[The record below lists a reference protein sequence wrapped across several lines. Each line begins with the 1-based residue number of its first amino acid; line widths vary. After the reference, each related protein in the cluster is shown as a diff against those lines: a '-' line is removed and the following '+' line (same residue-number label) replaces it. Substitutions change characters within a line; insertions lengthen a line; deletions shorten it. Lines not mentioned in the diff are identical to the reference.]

1 MGWQKKQNIAAI
13 RVDSSEEMGSGHL
26 MRCLTLAET
35 LRREGWQVHFICRD
49 LLGNLMHLIKEKG
62 FFLHVLS
69 CKQTHASLSDYEA
82 WLTVPVE
89 EDAQETTDILREM
102 AVTVGEVSR
111 LIIDHYAIDVRWET
125 IVRPFVREIFVI
137 DDLANRV
144 HDCDYLLDQTFSKNM
159 MHRYDGLVPKQC
171 QLFLGPKYV
180 LLRPEFYEARK
191 SLRERDGTLRRI
203 LVFYGGSDSTGET
216 EKAMRALFLL
226 NLKDVVIDVVVGG
239 SNTRKAEIKK
249 RCETHPSF
257 RYHCQVNYM
266 AELMARADLALGA
279 GGTATWERCF
289 LGLPAIVTAIAE
301 NQLPACHSCAE
312 AGLIYYAGTWREVSS
327 TDIGIFVLKY
337 TDQRALKAFQT
348 ACWLEN
354 AFGAVKK
361 RKMGGK
367 HGQGLCCGDGKGTA
381 FLSYSNVEKG

>member
-1 MGWQKKQNIAAI
+1 MGGQKRQNIAAI

-26 MRCLTLAET
+26 MRCLTLADK
-35 LRREGWQVHFICRD
+35 LHREGWQVHFICRD

-62 FFLHVLS
+62 FSLHVLS
-69 CKQTHASLSDYEA
+69 CKQIHVSLSDYEA

-102 AVTVGEVSR
+102 AVTVGEISR
-111 LIIDHYAIDVRWET
+111 LIIDHYAIDARWEI
-125 IVRPFVREIFVI
+125 IVRPFVQEIFVI

-159 MHRYDGLVPKQC
+159 MHRYDELVPKSC
-171 QLFLGPKYV
+171 QLLLGPKYV
-180 LLRPEFYEARK
+180 LLRSEFYEARK
-191 SLRERDGTLRRI
+191 SLRERDGTLRRL

-249 RCETHPSF
+249 RCESHPSF
-257 RYHCQVNYM
+257 HYHCQVNYM
-266 AELMARADLALGA
+266 AQLMARADLALGA

-301 NQLPACHSCAE
+301 NQFHTCRSCAE

-327 TDIGIFVLKY
+327 ADIGAFVVKY
-337 TDQRALKAFQT
+337 TAPRELRAFQ
-348 ACWLEN
+348 ASCWLEH
-354 AFGAVKK
+354 AFGV
-361 RKMGGK
+361 
-367 HGQGLCCGDGKGTA
+367 
-381 FLSYSNVEKG
+381 VEK

>member
-1 MGWQKKQNIAAI
+1 MGRQKKQNIAAI

-26 MRCLTLAET
+26 MRCLTLAER
-35 LRREGWQVHFICRD
+35 LRSEGWQVHFICRD
-49 LLGNLMHLIKEKG
+49 LLGNLTHLIEEKG
-62 FFLHVLS
+62 FFLHFLS
-69 CKQTHASLSDYEA
+69 RKETHAILSNYEA

-89 EDAQETTDILREM
+89 EDAQETTAILREM
-102 AVTVGEVSR
+102 AEDVGEVSR
-111 LIIDHYAIDVRWET
+111 LIIDHYAIDARWEI
-125 IVRPFVREIFVI
+125 IVRPFVKEIFVI
-137 DDLANRV
+137 DDLANRA

-171 QLFLGPKYV
+171 QLLLGPKYV
-180 LLRPEFYEARK
+180 LLRSEFYEARK
-191 SLRERDGTLRRI
+191 SLRKRDGTLRRI

-226 NLKDVVIDVVVGG
+226 DLKDVTIDVVVGG

-249 RCETHPSF
+249 KCESHPSF
-257 RYHCQVNYM
+257 HYYCQVNYM

-301 NQLPACHSCAE
+301 NQFPACHSCAE

-327 TDIGIFVLKY
+327 EALRDLVLKFRE
-337 TDQRALKAFQT
+337 QRELKAFQT
-348 ACWLEN
+348 SCWLEH
-354 AFGAVKK
+354 AFEAVGKWETGTGK
-361 RKMGGK
+361 R
-367 HGQGLCCGDGKGTA
+367 LGT
-381 FLSYSNVEKG
+381 GR